1 MAKLKAKRS
10 YLLFLY
16 GRIFAFIPNFRY
28 YLNSVSTQHTRV
40 LTTEFWMIVEVSM
53 SQEANTKQT
62 KEFQAETKQL
72 LDLMI
77 NSIYTNREIFLRE
90 LISNASDAI
99 DKIRFEA
106 LTNHAL
112 LEGNP
117 DFEIFLLPDE
127 DSHTLTISDNGMGM
141 TYEEVVGNIGTI
153 AKSGTKAF
161 LEKIKTAGS
170 VADTELIGQF
180 GVGFYSA
187 FMVAEKVTLLTR
199 APGQPQGVRWES
211 NGDGT
216 YTIEDCDKDTRGTT
230 IILTLKEEYRS
241 AEHSE
246 ENFLN
251 TYVLQNLVKKYSDYI
266 RYPIKMNV
274 VNEEPPRDADG
285 KIIEDAPPT
294 KTVEVRT
301 LNSMAPLWTKNKND
315 ITPEEYHQLY
325 KNLFHDW
332 EDPLEIIHSKVEG
345 TVEYTSLLY
354 IPAHAPFDF
363 YQRES
368 TTGIRLYSKNV
379 FIMDN
384 CQELLPDYLRFVRGL
399 VDSPDFSLNISR
411 ELLQQ
416 SQQLKKVGKNLEKSI
431 LKTLETMLT
440 KDRPKYEKFWQEYG
454 KAIKTG
460 IYSEFQ
466 SRDKLK
472 NLLLF
477 ASSQAT
483 DELTSLEDYVKRM
496 PESQKVIYYA
506 TGKDRSAV
514 ERLPQME
521 LLREKNI
528 EVLYLLDRVDEFA
541 IDALHE
547 YNEKKFQSIS
557 RGTLEL
563 EDIDSPEA
571 KKDAE
576 ELAKDSEALIK
587 AVKEQLA
594 GKVADVRIS
603 HRLKSSAVCLVSDD
617 SGISLSMEQIL
628 SEMNKTMYKANRI
641 LEINPEHEIF
651 TILKNLYQTNPEAD
665 SFKDYC
671 DLLYGQALLLEGI
684 TPDDPISFAN
694 KVARLMTRNA

>member
-1 MAKLKAKRS
+1 
-10 YLLFLY
+10 
-16 GRIFAFIPNFRY
+16 
-28 YLNSVSTQHTRV
+28 
-40 LTTEFWMIVEVSM
+40 M
-53 SQEANTKQT
+53 SQETISKQT

-77 NSIYTNREIFLRE
+77 HSIYTNREIFLRE

-99 DKIRFEA
+99 DKIRFES
-106 LTNHAL
+106 LTNHDL
-112 LEGNP
+112 LEGTA
-117 DFEIFLLPDE
+117 DFEIFILPDE
-127 DSHTLTISDNGMGM
+127 TTNTLTISDNGMGM
-141 TYEEVVGNIGTI
+141 TYAEVVENIGTI

-161 LEKIKTAGS
+161 LDKIKTAGS
-170 VADTELIGQF
+170 AADTELIGQF

-199 APGQPQGVRWES
+199 APGQSQGIRWES

-216 YTIEDCDKDTRGTT
+216 YTIEECAKDTRGTT

-241 AEHSE
+241 AEHAE

-251 TYVLQNLVKKYSDYI
+251 NYRLENLIKKYSDYI
-266 RYPIKMNV
+266 RYPIKMNFTK
-274 VNEEPPRDADG
+274 EEKPLDADG
-285 KIIEDAPPT
+285 KVIEDAPPT

-315 ITPEEYHQLY
+315 ITQEEYYQLY

-345 TVEYTSLLY
+345 AVEYTSLLFL
-354 IPAHAPFDF
+354 PSHAPFDF

-384 CQELLPDYLRFVRGL
+384 CQDLLPDYLRFVRGL

-416 SQQLKKVGKNLEKSI
+416 SQQLKRVGKNLEKSI
-431 LKTLETMLT
+431 LKTLETMLS

-477 ASSQAT
+477 ATSYAT
-483 DELTSLEDYVKRM
+483 DELITLEDYTKRM
-496 PESQKVIYYA
+496 PETQKVIYYA

-521 LLREKNI
+521 LLREKNV
-528 EVLYLLDRVDEFA
+528 EVLYLFDRVDEFA
-541 IDALHE
+541 IDALQE
-547 YNEKKFQSIS
+547 YEEKKFQSVS
-557 RGTLEL
+557 RGNLEL
-563 EDIDSPEA
+563 DDIDSPET
-571 KKDAE
+571 KKDIDA
-576 ELAKDSEALIK
+576 LAKENEPLIK
-587 AVKEQLA
+587 AIKERLT
-594 GKVADVRIS
+594 GKVADVKIS
-603 HRLKSSAVCLVSDD
+603 NRLKSSAVCLVSDD

-628 SEMNKTMYKANRI
+628 SEMNKTMYKASRI

-651 TILKNLYQTNPEAD
+651 GVLKNLYQTAPASD
-665 SFKDYC
+665 SFNDYC
-671 DLLYGQALLLEGI
+671 DLLYGQALLMEGI

-694 KVARLMTRNA
+694 KVASLMARSAQ